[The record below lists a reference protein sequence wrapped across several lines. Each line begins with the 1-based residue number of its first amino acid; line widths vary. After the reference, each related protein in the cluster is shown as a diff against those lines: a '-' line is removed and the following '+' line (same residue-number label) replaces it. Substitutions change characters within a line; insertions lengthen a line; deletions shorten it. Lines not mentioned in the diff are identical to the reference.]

1 VRRRWL
7 PCLIFAAYALTTIIV
22 TLHHEP
28 WRDEA
33 DSWLAARD
41 LPLTALFGWSR
52 HAGTPLLWYAVLF
65 PLARF
70 GGSIFFAQS
79 IVHLMIALAA
89 AAIFLARSPFPAT
102 TKALFLFSFYPAY
115 EYAVIARS
123 YALGILL
130 TFALLA
136 IHPTRERHL
145 FAYAAIVV
153 LLFNVNAHSIGVA
166 GGAMLLFAITTISRH
181 RREVRYWL
189 ALAMMSGGL
198 LLSFLQLYWP
208 GYLIPPTVVSAP
220 WYGAFPEAASRALI
234 PSLSNEW
241 TRLWAI
247 VFLFVVI
254 IAVRKSTDALLL
266 LICSCT
272 ALALIFTYLWVAG
285 YRHYGLVLVAVVASL
300 WLAGDTTGGVAGPV
314 LLMLNLS
321 LLASLPPMIQF
332 AWSDLRANFSG
343 SKEMA
348 RYVSEHGL
356 AAEEIAAHPP
366 AQCEAVLA
374 QLPRRQ
380 LWYAALGE
388 YGSYMKWD
396 RAYRIGQ
403 MTGVET
409 AAGASGQHFG
419 NHAGLFLSALPL
431 QNPSRFGMTLLYA
444 THEPLMAKIDAA
456 PGPTDERYWLYRFK
470 R

>member
-1 VRRRWL
+1 L
-7 PCLIFAAYALTTIIV
+7 PGLIFAVYVLTTLIV

-33 DSWLAARD
+33 DSWLVARD
-41 LPLTALFGWSR
+41 LPLTDVIGWSR
-52 HAGTPLLWYAVLF
+52 NAGTPLLWYALLL

-79 IVHLMIALAA
+79 IVHWMIALAA

-115 EYAVIARS
+115 ECAVIARS

-136 IHPTRERHL
+136 IHPRHERHL
-145 FAYAAIVV
+145 YAYAAIVV
-153 LLFNVNAHSIGVA
+153 LLFNVNAHSIGI
-166 GGAMLLFAITTISRH
+166 GGAAMLIFAIDTITRH

-198 LLSFLQLYWP
+198 MLAFVQLYWP
-208 GYLIPPTVVSAP
+208 GYVIPPAVVSAP
-220 WYGAFPEAASRALI
+220 WYGAFPEAASRAFI

-247 VFLFVVI
+247 VFMVAVI
-254 IAVRKSTDALLL
+254 VAVRKSTAALLM

-285 YRHYGLVLVAVVASL
+285 YRHYGLVLVAVMASL
-300 WLAGDTTGGVAGPV
+300 WLAGDTTGRIAGPV

-321 LLASLPPMIQF
+321 LLASLPAAIQF
-332 AWSDLRANFSG
+332 AWSDLQANFSG

-348 RYVSEHGL
+348 RYLSEHGL

-380 LWYAALGE
+380 FWYAALGE

-396 RAYRIGQ
+396 RRYRIGQ
-403 MTGVET
+403 MTDAGT
-409 AAGASGQHFG
+409 AAGASVQHFG
-419 NHAGLFLSALPL
+419 NREGLFLSALPL
-431 QNPSRFGMTLLYA
+431 PNPRQFGMTLLYA
-444 THEPLMAKIDAA
+444 THEPLMARTDANT
-456 PGPTDERYWLYRFK
+456 GPTDERYWLYRFK